1 MGLPVKG
8 GNKSRIESMNRNFLS
23 IAALLG
29 ALSVALGA
37 FAAHKLRE
45 IASPDAVSVFET
57 GVKYQFYHVFALLV
71 VALLSEKFSNK
82 WMIWAGNCFITG
94 IILFSGSLYLLTA
107 LKIMDNDHLRYV
119 GIATPIG
126 GLFFIA
132 GWLFLWLGVSKKD
145 GDK

>member
-1 MGLPVKG
+1 M
-8 GNKSRIESMNRNFLS
+8 NKNFLS

-29 ALSVALGA
+29 ALSVVLGA
-37 FAAHKLRE
+37 FAAHKLKE
-45 IASPDAVSVFET
+45 IVSPDAVAVFET
-57 GVKYQFYHVFALLV
+57 GVRYQFYHVFALLM

-107 LKIMDNDHLRYV
+107 LKAAESLHLKFV
-119 GIATPIG
+119 GIITPVG

-132 GWLFLWLGVSKKD
+132 GWLFLWIGVTAKKE
-145 GDK
+145 